1 MPTKRRL
8 LLVAAFLLPL
18 ALLVLIGA
26 ILSLAP
32 FGSRTLVTA
41 DGYSQYVSYYAFYQD
56 VFLHGKDFL
65 YSFEKILGGSVA
77 GLFAYYLASP
87 FNLILLLFPGEKLRL
102 LRV

>member
-32 FGSRTLVTA
+32 FGSRTFCTGRTSCTA
-41 DGYSQYVSYYAFYQD
+41 LRKSSA
-56 VFLHGKDFL
+56 
-65 YSFEKILGGSVA
+65 A
-77 GLFAYYLASP
+77 PSP
-87 FNLILLLFPGEKLRL
+87 GFSPII
-102 LRV
+102 LRVPLI